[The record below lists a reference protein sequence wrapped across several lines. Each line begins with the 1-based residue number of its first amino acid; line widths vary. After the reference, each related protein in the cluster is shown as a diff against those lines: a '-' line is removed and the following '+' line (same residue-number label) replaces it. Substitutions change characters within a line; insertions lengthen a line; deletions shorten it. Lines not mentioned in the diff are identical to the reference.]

1 MYISI
6 NNILQML
13 TFNISIITYVIL
25 QVGFTHHFVVEIYS
39 CTGYCCCSVAKLSD
53 SLQSHELQHARL
65 PCPSLSPWACSNS
78 CPLRQMPSNHLILRH
93 SLFLYPSIFS
103 SIRVFSN
110 ESALRIRW
118 PKYCISPSNE
128 YSGVIAGAPIFQR
141 NMFFLLTFQCTPGC
155 HWHLPPPLLC
165 HTSFFSDNTQS
176 ILKGPSFFKKQ
187 CFIGVFL
194 VIMKT

>member
-1 MYISI
+1 
-6 NNILQML
+6 ML

-78 CPLRQMPSNHLILRH
+78 CPLSQMPSNHLILRH

-118 PKYCISPSNE
+118 IKYWSFRFKISPSNE
-128 YSGVIAGAPIFQR
+128 HTRLIFFW
-141 NMFFLLTFQCTPGC
+141 MVWLDLLAVQGTLKG
-155 HWHLPPPLLC
+155 LLQ
-165 HTSFFSDNTQS
+165 HHISKAS
-176 ILKGPSFFKKQ
+176 ILQHSAFFIAQ
-187 CFIGVFL
+187 LSHPYMSTG
-194 VIMKT
+194 KTIVLTRWTFVDK